1 MESLKIYYDEVGQTL
16 TIWFGDPQQ
25 EFIAEETAEEII
37 LMKNQAGQVI
47 GIERLHYSPIDTTQ
61 LSVELIQV

>member
-25 EFIAEETAEEII
+25 EFIAEETAEEVI

-47 GIERLHYSPIDTTQ
+47 GIERLHYS
-61 LSVELIQV
+61 L